1 MTLSEM
7 ATEMLE
13 HVDAFRNPSCEGLYA
28 KIHALCV
35 AVLAKES
42 TATCGVLPV
51 MTPEQRAAMERL
63 RHWNSGQ
70 VVLAYDDD
78 PSDCSVGGDRVIL
91 SDALLLDYHA
101 DDTCELTR
109 QELIAEVARLK
120 KRDTGAVC

>member
-42 TATCGVLPV
+42 TATCGVLGA
-51 MTPEQRAAMERL
+51 MTPAEHAALKRL
-63 RHWNSGQ
+63 RNIESSTRLSGNPWR
-70 VVLAYDDD
+70 DDLI
-78 PSDCSVGGDRVIL
+78 VAAKI
-91 SDALLLDYHA
+91 ALRDYPV
-101 DDTCELTR
+101 DDTCEMSR